1 MAIATIWLLAGAAL
15 IILEV
20 ITAPGLGIFLA
31 GLGAMSTAL
40 VINAGIV
47 AEESVVAQFAWA
59 FAFTVIWIAI
69 LWKPLKNFRAAGR
82 NKLSPDDSKEHSD
95 MVGTTAI
102 VSKNGL
108 ARGMQG
114 QVVWSGTLMSAVL
127 AEQSGVDSVPEGAQ
141 VKIVSVSGTTLT
153 VQPIHRS

>member
-1 MAIATIWLLAGAAL
+1 MEVVTIWLLIGASL

-47 AEESVVAQFAWA
+47 AEESIVAQCAWA
-59 FAFTVIWIAI
+59 FAFTVMWIAI

-82 NKLSPDDSKEHSD
+82 NKLSPEDRKEHSD
-95 MVGTTAI
+95 MVGSTAI
-102 VSKNGL
+102 VGKSGL
-108 ARGMQG
+108 VRGRIG
-114 QVVWSGTLMSAVL
+114 QVVWSGTLMTAVL
-127 AEQSGVDSVPEGAQ
+127 DDAHTEETVAEGTQ